1 MRGPVPSGG
10 SSGLDLV
17 MKSKLL
23 RIGLLLVGLVS
34 AAVLAGCKKVEADEG
49 AQAPPNPNV
58 VPFADAALFSVD
70 RPEQFP
76 VATAMS
82 QAAAPELVVTGTV
95 NRMRQRNYR
104 VDRGGSLD

>member
-1 MRGPVPSGG
+1 
-10 SSGLDLV
+10 

-23 RIGLLLVGLVS
+23 QIGLLLIGLASVV
-34 AAVLAGCKKVEADEG
+34 VLGGCKSVQADEG
-49 AQAPPNPNV
+49 AQAPPNPTV
-58 VPFADAALFSVD
+58 VPFADAALYSVD